1 MSKPRALDVGLAA
14 AGFVVLGGFGF
25 ALANEN
31 VLALILSLM
40 LCTPLVFR
48 KSAPVTSAVVIY
60 AISLFQAVALGMPL
74 PANIV
79 VLAALYSVTSHGP
92 RWASVAGL
100 LGGGI
105 GTVMFAGL
113 LTADLDGASF
123 VIFFIPTALAVI
135 IAWALGLARRSWLA
149 KRKAEDQSKRVEL
162 ESRTR
167 DAELAVAAERARIA
181 REMHDVVA
189 HSLSV
194 IIAQADGGR
203 YAAKADPQMGVQA
216 LDTISEIG
224 REALSDIRRILGV
237 LRSDD
242 GDGPLVQPQPTDQDI
257 ATLVERVRQ
266 TGVPVAYSSIGH
278 PRPLLPGMG
287 LTIQRVCQE
296 ALTNAMKHAGP
307 KASISVL
314 MRWTDDDV
322 VLQIDDDG
330 RGAAS
335 VGDGKGTGILGMR
348 ERAQLFGGQLTA
360 GPRLTGGYRV
370 QLTLPLPIKKEA
382 S

>member
-1 MSKPRALDVGLAA
+1 MSTPRALDVGLAA
-14 AGFVVLGGFGF
+14 AAFVVLGGFGF
-25 ALANEN
+25 ALTDKAP
-31 VLALILSLM
+31 LSLLLTLL
-40 LCTPLVFR
+40 LCAPLVFR
-48 KSAPVTSAVVIY
+48 KSLPVTSAVIIY
-60 AISLFQAVALGMPL
+60 AVSLFQAVALALPL
-74 PANIV
+74 PANLL
-79 VLAALYSVTSHGP
+79 VLAALYSVTAHGP
-92 RWASVAGL
+92 RWASMLGFV
-100 LGGGI
+100 GGGI
-105 GTVMFAGL
+105 GAVMFASF
-113 LTADLDGASF
+113 LDQEHGAGF
-123 VIFFIPTALAVI
+123 IIFFLPTALAVI

-149 KRKAEDQSKRVEL
+149 KRKAEEQSKRVEL

-203 YAAKADPQMGVQA
+203 YAAKADPQIGVQA

-370 QLTLPLPIKKEA
+370 QLTLPLPTKKEA